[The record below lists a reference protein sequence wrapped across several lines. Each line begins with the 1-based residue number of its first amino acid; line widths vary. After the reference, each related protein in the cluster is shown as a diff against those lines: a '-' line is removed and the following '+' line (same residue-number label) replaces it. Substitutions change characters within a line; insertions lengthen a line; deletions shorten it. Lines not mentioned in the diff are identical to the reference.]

1 MLIPCP
7 ICGARD
13 LREFT
18 PKGAA
23 LTVQRPEEG
32 ASTEAWNDYLHLRDN
47 PAGDSRELWWHGG
60 GCGAWLVVERNTL
73 THEVSGAHLAE
84 EEAAR

>member
-23 LTVQRPEEG
+23 SIVHRPPEG
-32 ASTEAWNDYLHLRDN
+32 ASAATWHDYLHLRDN
-47 PAGDSRELWWHGG
+47 LAGPSRELWWHGA
-60 GCGAWLVVERNTL
+60 GCGAWLVVERDTL
-73 THEVSGAHLAE
+73 THAVIGAQLAQD
-84 EEAAR
+84 EAVR